1 MDYYQGSVPL
11 HFIPFC
17 LENQMAENLE
27 APTSSQAIESVKT
40 VIADDG
46 SGKVVSS
53 NAPAPPPLPD
63 VSPLSQD
70 SEQDV
75 TAYAESVVEKIE
87 RAERTSQLTA
97 VSTSSAIPGQ
107 DLGLLDS
114 LDASLNQGIER
125 SSTPISSPKHRDPVA
140 NLSGLESVLHVAT
153 TLGSQLPELR
163 LTSDLASSTQEQAP
177 DPAGEDTTSSVQDA
191 PALPSGQPKSYFPPS
206 RSGQDSS
213 AEDTSHFDVFEL
225 YGQNPV
231 DMESGTDG
239 GDELGFCPQQQ
250 NRVGQGYLVYPWR
263 LMDFPNYQDGAG
275 P

>member
-17 LENQMAENLE
+17 LENQMAENPE

-53 NAPAPPPLPD
+53 NAPAPPLLPD
-63 VSPLSQD
+63 FSPLSQD

-75 TAYAESVVEKIE
+75 TAYAESVVEKNE
-87 RAERTSQLTA
+87 QAERTSQLTA
-97 VSTSSAIPGQ
+97 VLSSSAIPGQ
-107 DLGLLDS
+107 DLGLLDP
-114 LDASLNQGIER
+114 LDTSLNQGFER
-125 SSTPISSPKHRDPVA
+125 SSTPISFPKHRNLVA

-163 LTSDLASSTQEQAP
+163 LTSDLTSSTQEQDP

-191 PALPSGQPKSYFPPS
+191 PALPSGQPKTHFLPS
-206 RSGQDSS
+206 HSG
-213 AEDTSHFDVFEL
+213 
-225 YGQNPV
+225 
-231 DMESGTDG
+231 
-239 GDELGFCPQQQ
+239 
-250 NRVGQGYLVYPWR
+250 
-263 LMDFPNYQDGAG
+263 
-275 P
+275 

>member
-1 MDYYQGSVPL
+1 
-11 HFIPFC
+11 
-17 LENQMAENLE
+17 MAENPE

-53 NAPAPPPLPD
+53 NAPAPPLLPD
-63 VSPLSQD
+63 FSPLSQD
-70 SEQDV
+70 SKQDV

-97 VSTSSAIPGQ
+97 VSSSSAIPGQ
-107 DLGLLDS
+107 HLGLLDP
-114 LDASLNQGIER
+114 LDTSLNQGIER
-125 SSTPISSPKHRDPVA
+125 SSTPISSPKHRNPVA

-153 TLGSQLPELR
+153 TLGSQLPKLR
-163 LTSDLASSTQEQAP
+163 LTSDLTSSTQEQAP

-191 PALPSGQPKSYFPPS
+191 PVLPSGQSKTHFLPS
-206 RSGQDSS
+206 HSGQDSS

-239 GDELGFCPQQQ
+239 ETNSVFVHNNKD
-250 NRVGQGYLVYPWR
+250 RVGLGYLVYPWR
-263 LMDFPNYQDGAG
+263 LMDFPNHQDGAG
-275 P
+275 PCLNSILKKTTLSGYP